1 MLRTAPRS
9 AVLPEPRV
17 WFPTLPSAGFF
28 HLPVG
33 ANAKLSNVRRQKY
46 V

>member
-17 WFPTLPSAGFF
+17 WFPTLPSAGCV
-28 HLPVG
+28 HLPFG
-33 ANAKLSNVRRQKY
+33 AKEKLSDVRRQKY
-46 V
+46 A